1 MKIKTT
7 VMLRQLNDRVKY
19 SLINYA
25 SVGFYHKII

>member
-19 SLINYA
+19 SLTNYV
-25 SVGFYHKII
+25 SVSFYHKII